1 MGICG
6 GFNMSNVSKELIDV
20 PKGMN
25 IVKSILVKRL
35 QTPGYF
41 ADVYLVS
48 QNGQYEAALFI
59 NDKFKPGPPIPY
71 PLDKPTDEVTHW
83 MGVRPSVG
91 LSPEE
96 ADRIIN
102 EVESENAIHR
112 KKLQDRWNKRDI
124 L

>member
-1 MGICG
+1 M
-6 GFNMSNVSKELIDV
+6 
-20 PKGMN
+20 
-25 IVKSILVKRL
+25 VKSILVKRL

-41 ADVYLVS
+41 ADVYLVM

-59 NDKFKPGPPIPY
+59 NDKYKPGPPIPY

-96 ADRIIN
+96 ADRIIS
-102 EVESENAIHR
+102 EVEGENAIHR
-112 KKLQDRWNKRDI
+112 KRSGSLEQERQPVGLFRLDFFKPAW
-124 L
+124 